1 MDTESK
7 RNSLA
12 SSLNRTQ
19 SLKDIMNEK
28 ETFNRDEKT
37 FEQELKEFPR
47 NIQNDS
53 RGGENISSE
62 INDNPPF
69 DISQEKQ
76 EDSFKKNLKEQQNN
90 KSINSD
96 IANNSNNNIIIS
108 NANNNNNINSS
119 STFGF
124 DPPKINFLLTIK
136 FKVLGSLIVFFTG
149 SVLVFS
155 LVLFLIFGL
164 SFAQVNQNEALQ
176 QSFRTL
182 QAERNSE
189 VNMFSWMMPTAAWGF
204 VTKNETKKNSSDYQ
218 IKKRPN
224 KKMMIKKHR
233 NLKPNPKKNNPQK
246 KNK

>member
-1 MDTESK
+1 M
-7 RNSLA
+7 
-12 SSLNRTQ
+12 
-19 SLKDIMNEK
+19 EK
-28 ETFNRDEKT
+28 ESFNRDEKT

-108 NANNNNNINSS
+108 NANNNNINSS

-182 QAERNSE
+182 QAERSSE
-189 VNMFSWMMPTAAWGF
+189 MSMISWMMPTAAWGF
-204 VTKNETKKNSSDYQ
+204 VTKKKRRGQ
-218 IKKRPN
+218 IKK
-224 KKMMIKKHR
+224 KDK
-233 NLKPNPKKNNPQK
+233 
-246 KNK
+246 